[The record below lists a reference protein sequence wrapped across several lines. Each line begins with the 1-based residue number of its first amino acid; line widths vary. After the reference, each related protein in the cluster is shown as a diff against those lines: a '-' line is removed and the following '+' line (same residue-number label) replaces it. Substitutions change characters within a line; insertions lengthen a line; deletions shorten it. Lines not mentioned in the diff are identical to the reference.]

1 MTTSSPYLRPLVLGA
16 LWFAVVAVKMVS
28 RHPGHWST
36 YPPRNFVVLVI
47 AWIITALVV
56 GAVAAR
62 WERLRSLWIVALG
75 TVAGSLAVLG
85 CLLLVVAQVRR
96 PAPRTFESTDAMME
110 NLASMAAHWV
120 KKDRGIDLDYSVDSI
135 RVIEEELARVSK
147 EIDHAN
153 PQRGTLGLASGY
165 GAYIG
170 EVFRRRSGGSWAADH
185 PIGGQQSFPLTTKS
199 NGTIFPVGWCW
210 KRLTVG
216 EEDNVYHKAMLFWQ
230 PGNLLTNAAP
240 DGSLTIQIQTGAE
253 PVGGA
258 NGSQPVRPEGKGTS
272 TVGDP
277 RR

>member
-1 MTTSSPYLRPLVLGA
+1 MATSSPYLRPLVLGA
-16 LWFAVVAVKMVS
+16 VWFAAVALKMVS

-56 GAVAAR
+56 GAVATR
-62 WERLRSLWIVALG
+62 WERL
-75 TVAGSLAVLG
+75 
-85 CLLLVVAQVRR
+85 
-96 PAPRTFESTDAMME
+96 
-110 NLASMAAHWV
+110 
-120 KKDRGIDLDYSVDSI
+120 
-135 RVIEEELARVSK
+135 
-147 EIDHAN
+147 
-153 PQRGTLGLASGY
+153 Y

-185 PIGGQQSFPLTTKS
+185 PIGGEQSYPLTTKS
-199 NGTIFPVGWCW
+199 NGTMFPVGWCW

-272 TVGDP
+272 TVADP